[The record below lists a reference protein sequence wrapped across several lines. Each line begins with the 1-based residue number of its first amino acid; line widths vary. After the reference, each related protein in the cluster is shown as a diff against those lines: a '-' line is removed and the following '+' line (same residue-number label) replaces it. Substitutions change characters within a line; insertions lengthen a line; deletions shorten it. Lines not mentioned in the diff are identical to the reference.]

1 MFALF
6 KCWCMNDTDEANIYV
21 IDGNSEDTIVIGTT
35 KLDILLL
42 STSKNIHF
50 IYQSYDV
57 RNDLKR
63 IHQYCTKNFIRKHNG
78 EYSIK
83 GTHKDILRIHMT
95 NLGKLM

>member
-6 KCWCMNDTDEANIYV
+6 KCCCVNDTNEANIYV
-21 IDGNSEDTIVIGTT
+21 IDGNYEDTIVIGTT

-42 STSKNIHF
+42 PMSSNIHF

-63 IHQYCTKNFIRKHNG
+63 IHQYCTENFIRKHNG
-78 EYSIK
+78 EYCIK
-83 GTHKDILRIHMT
+83 GKHKDILRIHMT